1 MPLEWVS
8 VSQRLPVHPWEGT
21 CDWQSEILF
30 VDRGPKE
37 HTLKFHFLNQ
47 IIQSLS
53 HTKMYI
59 KIKKKAKHTI
69 TSTVESTCK
78 SLTRRIVTTTDSTFV
93 SPCLGIQNMITA
105 CLLQKNTIPCH
116 SAQCKTMKTYNVNF
130 PLPKNI
136 FIHCIYLVFLGN
148 SWKTFYVFGCCNV
161 QTKHSSCVVQRMY
174 NPYTLT
180 MPRTV
185 QEYVTACK
193 DFV

>member
-30 VDRGPKE
+30 VGRGPKE
-37 HTLKFHFLNQ
+37 HALKFHFLNQ

-136 FIHCIYLVFLGN
+136 FIHCIYLVLAIHEKPFMFLGAVMYRQN
-148 SWKTFYVFGCCNV
+148 T
-161 QTKHSSCVVQRMY
+161 VVVLY
-174 NPYTLT
+174 KECIIHIHLLC
-180 MPRTV
+180 
-185 QEYVTACK
+185 QELYKNT
-193 DFV
+193 